1 VTLRIYSDDR
11 QLSTY
16 LGSIETALEGE
27 NLLVGDRVTLADI
40 GFTAEI
46 IQPSQTRRGE
56 LGVVV
61 GESADQ

>member
-1 VTLRIYSDDR
+1 MNRDSEKNGRDASAIHAS
-11 QLSTY
+11 
-16 LGSIETALEGE
+16 A
-27 NLLVGDRVTLADI
+27 VGDRVTLADI